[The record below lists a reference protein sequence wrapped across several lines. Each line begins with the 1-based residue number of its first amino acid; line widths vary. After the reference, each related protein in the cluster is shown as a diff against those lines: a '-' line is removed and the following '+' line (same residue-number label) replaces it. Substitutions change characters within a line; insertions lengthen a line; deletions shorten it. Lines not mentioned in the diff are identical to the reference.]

1 MGWYYNG
8 KTGLLEGGGGVS
20 PAKIHKID
28 KIVRL
33 KDRSITLAVRFSIV
47 GMADIGILLKNNLI
61 LRDFSSVFSELI
73 YIFVCSIPAAGP
85 RDSALSN
92 KIVLSLDKN
101 FL

>member
-1 MGWYYNG
+1 MGWYY
-8 KTGLLEGGGGVS
+8 TGFGVAPGRGHPPS

-33 KDRSITLAVRFSIV
+33 KDRSIIPSVRFSTV
-47 GMADIGILLKNNLI
+47 ERVDIGIPLKNNLTSYS
-61 LRDFSSVFSELI
+61 FSSVFSELI
-73 YIFVCSIPAAGP
+73 YIFVCSILPAGP

>member
-47 GMADIGILLKNNLI
+47 GMADIGIPLKNNLI
-61 LRDFSSVFSELI
+61 LRDFSRVFLELI
-73 YIFVCSIPAAGP
+73 YIFVCSILPAGP
-85 RDSALSN
+85 RDSALDN